1 MTGAVS
7 AAGSEPK
14 ALDSGGADD
23 PVIRSTQDPQGPRPT
38 GPTGRKPRAVR
49 ASTKEAPI
57 AFRPR
62 PGTRAQLEK
71 RAGDRALSMVVEAAV
86 DAYLGRKVTAVD
98 PKLRAALANELAP
111 IGDQL
116 ALIATQESGIGRN
129 INQQTRFLNTYREL
143 PVCYG
148 DDLAALNERHE
159 KILTELTNI
168 RAVLDTLVAER

>member
-7 AAGSEPK
+7 NAGSEPK
-14 ALDSGGADD
+14 ALDSGGAGGSA
-23 PVIRSTQDPQGPRPT
+23 IGSAQDPQGPQPT
-38 GPTGRKPRAVR
+38 GLAGRKPRAVR

-71 RAGDRALSMVVEAAV
+71 RGGDRALSVVVAAAV

-98 PKLRAALANELAP
+98 PKLRAALAAELAP

-116 ALIATQESGIGRN
+116 ALIATQESGIGSN
-129 INQQTRFLNTYREL
+129 LNQVARFLNTYRKL
-143 PVCYG
+143 PISYG

-159 KILTELTNI
+159 AVLTELRTI
-168 RAVLDTLVAER
+168 RAALDALVAER